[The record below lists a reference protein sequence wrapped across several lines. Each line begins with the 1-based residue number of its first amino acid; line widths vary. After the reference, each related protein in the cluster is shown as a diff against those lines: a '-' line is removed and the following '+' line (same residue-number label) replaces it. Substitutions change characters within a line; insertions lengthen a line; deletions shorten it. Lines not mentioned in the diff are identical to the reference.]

1 MFCLIRIFGFLDVR
15 LLRKEMRFCNFWDFW
30 MDIVLIVFL
39 LWCKVVLFNVSFVI
53 LDVCVLLGFWGIIY
67 V

>member
-1 MFCLIRIFGFLDVR
+1 MLCLIRIFGFLDVR
-15 LLRKEMRFCNFWDFW
+15 LLRKEMRFCRVFW

-53 LDVCVLLGFWGIIY
+53 LDVCVLMGFWGIIY

>member
-1 MFCLIRIFGFLDVR
+1 MLCLIRIFGFLDGR
-15 LLRKEMRFCNFWDFW
+15 LLRKEMRFCRVFW

-53 LDVCVLLGFWGIIY
+53 LDVCVLMGFWGIIY

>member
-1 MFCLIRIFGFLDVR
+1 MFCLIRIFGFLDGR
-15 LLRKEMRFCNFWDFW
+15 LLRKEMRFCRVFW

-53 LDVCVLLGFWGIIY
+53 LDVCVLMGFWGIIY